1 MCYDQLCSECDARKV
16 LCTQCIS
23 NYFKDGDGF
32 CTKCADPLCER
43 CGPSAATCK
52 KCTAAD
58 FNLDKNPL
66 VYKDSRGRCRHCA
79 FSIHGS
85 CKACNSTGTCARCA
99 SGHYMDAAG
108 SCKRCPDPLCVR
120 CTGPK
125 GKTCVKCETGFYE
138 EDDFEQPSYPVYLT
152 ATGSC
157 AKCTKQP
164 WYKGCRAC
172 KEGGACTRC
181 EEGFRL
187 SSKGT
192 CNPCADDR
200 CAECAPNLIKCLKC
214 MDVPIWA
221 ENPYEY
227 GPIYMT
233 KTGKCRECEKH
244 LRDNGCEACDE
255 TGQCTRCTPTVD
267 DSPNSP
273 TVYLSKGICKQCP
286 DDCKECRPDGSCHTC
301 ANGYRKTLKG
311 DKCVQCKDYSKCVRC
326 TDGMLGCQKCSADG
340 LRCEDCSGMTGHDKK
355 CRKCANPL
363 CECKKDASICT
374 GCRYVPGKALWL
386 DTRANTCRE
395 CAEGCSYDCTKD
407 GCPFCDDGY
416 VKVGKACKRECNATG
431 KTCKLC
437 KFYTAAD
444 NSPGSVPVYMD
455 KAGRCQKCAVKGCE
469 ECRNDGTCRTFG
481 CRYGYVNKN
490 GKCVV

>member
-1 MCYDQLCSECDARKV
+1 MRMRRAWQRDPEPVQWPRLLPCCGSCPPAAHPSPRLLPPCPCSYDQLCSECDARKV

-32 CTKCADPLCER
+32 CTKCADPLCKR

-200 CAECAPNLIKCLKC
+200 CAECAPNLIKCLKVRAA
-214 MDVPIWA
+214 MA
-221 ENPYEY
+221 A
-227 GPIYMT
+227 G
-233 KTGKCRECEKH
+233 GAG
-244 LRDNGCEACDE
+244 LQSAC
-255 TGQCTRCTPTVD
+255 V
-267 DSPNSP
+267 
-273 TVYLSKGICKQCP
+273 
-286 DDCKECRPDGSCHTC
+286 SCFIQQH
-301 ANGYRKTLKG
+301 AAL
-311 DKCVQCKDYSKCVRC
+311 
-326 TDGMLGCQKCSADG
+326 LLCSAWMFP
-340 LRCEDCSGMTGHDKK
+340 SGQ
-355 CRKCANPL
+355 R
-363 CECKKDASICT
+363 I
-374 GCRYVPGKALWL
+374 
-386 DTRANTCRE
+386 
-395 CAEGCSYDCTKD
+395 
-407 GCPFCDDGY
+407 
-416 VKVGKACKRECNATG
+416 
-431 KTCKLC
+431 
-437 KFYTAAD
+437 
-444 NSPGSVPVYMD
+444 
-455 KAGRCQKCAVKGCE
+455 
-469 ECRNDGTCRTFG
+469 RTST
-481 CRYGYVNKN
+481 VQST
-490 GKCVV
+490 